1 MSAFGSSFNFPKFQD
16 LLAAD
21 YSNSGQRVSPLGSNQ
36 GAGFIEEMVGY
47 ARWMGFMRPNRYCVL
62 FQGVPSAAA
71 LMETKNERLSM
82 NCLSATIPDSGFST
96 AEMSISGPK
105 RNIPQSQVFSS
116 DPAFQFNCG
125 TDLYEYTFFRAWQR
139 SIVDPVSRQAAY
151 YNDYA
156 RNCSLTLVILP
167 NNVKNFREM
176 LDRLDTGELYG
187 IRLNELYPKVV
198 GMNQVQ
204 HSSSNNVLISN
215 VTFGYREIVP
225 YKDWADDYKYAL
237 KAAADSMMDS
247 IQSGTFTKAKA
258 LSGEGLQKELENSA
272 YEQSMGNFLAK
283 EPLGAK
289 IAGGN
294 PNYEKYIVPSK
305 DPSTPPNAG
314 SANVFMNNLLT
325 SGINTSAL
333 FKGI

>member
-1 MSAFGSSFNFPKFQD
+1 MSAFGSSFNFPKFKD

-21 YSNSGQRVSPLGSNQ
+21 YSNSGQRVAPEGSNR
-36 GAGFIEEMVGY
+36 GPGFMEELVGY
-47 ARWMGFMRPNRYCVL
+47 ARSMGFMRPNRYCVL

-71 LMETKNERLSM
+71 LMETQNERLSL
-82 NCLSATIPDSGFST
+82 NCLSATIPDSGFT
-96 AEMSISGPK
+96 TTELSISGPK
-105 RNIPQSQVFSS
+105 RSIPQVQAFST

-139 SIVDPVSRQAAY
+139 SIIDPISRQAAY
-151 YNDYA
+151 YNNYA
-156 RNCSLTLVILP
+156 QNCSLTLVLLP

-176 LDRLDTGELYG
+176 LSRLDTGELYG
-187 IRLNELYPKVV
+187 IKLSEVYPKNV

-215 VTFGYREIVP
+215 VTFGYREIIP

-237 KAAADSMMDS
+237 KALGDAMMDTV
-247 IQSGTFTKAKA
+247 QSGSFKQAKPR
-258 LSGEGLQKELENSA
+258 SKDGSDDF
-272 YEQSMGNFLAK
+272 MAK
-283 EPLGAK
+283 DALGAK
-289 IAGGN
+289 IEGN
-294 PNYEKYIVPSK
+294 GRPNYDKYIVPNK
-305 DPSTPPNAG
+305 DPSAPPNAG